1 MKLPVTE
8 WFIIKSL
15 TLPSS
20 WVAVILALIITGIV
34 LWIKFGKDTEDWY
47 SDAAILFILVW
58 KFSVLITDFE
68 MILEFPLAIL
78 YFNGGKTGL
87 FLGLLSALGRLL
99 WQLKSKGWPEIDFV
113 ALIIAFVLLQSLYQF
128 LMVSMNE
135 AEFWQKLMTIAI
147 FSGMTILT
155 WMKVFTSNV
164 WRLQLLVL
172 LLLAHILAAIIQPEG
187 LFQSPLLITV
197 LFLICGITVYVF
209 LNKRK
214 MEENQ

>member
-1 MKLPVTE
+1 MPVTE

-20 WVAVILALIITGIV
+20 WVAVFLALLITGIV
-34 LWIKFGKDTEDWY
+34 LWVKFGKDTEDWF

-78 YFNGGKTGL
+78 YFNGGETGL

-99 WQLKSKGWPEIDFV
+99 WQLNRKGWTEIDFV
-113 ALIIAFVLLQSLYQF
+113 ALIVAFVLLQSLYQF

-147 FSGMTILT
+147 FSGMIILT
-155 WMKVFTSNV
+155 WMKVFKSNV

-172 LLLAHILAAIIQPEG
+172 LLLAHILVAIIQPEG
-187 LFQSPLLITV
+187 VFQSPLLITV
-197 LFLICGITVYVF
+197 LFLICGFTVYVI

-214 MEENQ
+214 MEESQ

>member
-78 YFNGGKTGL
+78 YFNGGETGL

-99 WQLKSKGWPEIDFV
+99 WQLKRKGWPEIDFA

-147 FSGMTILT
+147 FTGMTILT
-155 WMKVFTSNV
+155 WMKVFASNI

-172 LLLAHILAAIIQPEG
+172 MLLAHVLAAIIQPEG

>member
-1 MKLPVTE
+1 MPVTE

-20 WVAVILALIITGIV
+20 WIAVFLALLITGIV
-34 LWIKFGKDTEDWY
+34 LWVKFGKDTEDWFI
-47 SDAAILFILVW
+47 DAAILFILVW

-78 YFNGGKTGL
+78 YFNGGETGL
-87 FLGLLSALGRLL
+87 FVGVLSALGRLL

-135 AEFWQKLMTIAI
+135 AEFWQKLMTIVI
-147 FSGMTILT
+147 FSGIIILT

-164 WRLQLLVL
+164 WRLQLLIL
-172 LLLAHILAAIIQPEG
+172 LLLAHILVAIIQPEG
-187 LFQSPLLITV
+187 VFQSPLLITV
-197 LFLICGITVYVF
+197 FFLISGFTVYVF
-209 LNKRK
+209 INKRK

>member
-1 MKLPVTE
+1 MPVTE

-20 WVAVILALIITGIV
+20 WVAVFLALFITGIV
-34 LWIKFGKDTEDWY
+34 LWVKFGKDTEDWFT
-47 SDAAILFILVW
+47 DAAILFILVW

-68 MILEFPLAIL
+68 MIFEFPLAIL
-78 YFNGGKTGL
+78 YFNGGETGL
-87 FLGLLSALGRLL
+87 FVGVLSALGRLL
-99 WQLKSKGWPEIDFV
+99 WQLKRKGWPEIDFV
-113 ALIIAFVLLQSLYQF
+113 ALIIAFVMLQSLYQF

-135 AEFWQKLMTIAI
+135 AEFWQKLMTIVI
-147 FSGMTILT
+147 FSGMIILT

-187 LFQSPLLITV
+187 VFQSPLLVTV
-197 LFLICGITVYVF
+197 FFLISGFTVYVF
-209 LNKRK
+209 INKRK

>member
-1 MKLPVTE
+1 MPVTE

-78 YFNGGKTGL
+78 YFNGGETGL

-99 WQLKSKGWPEIDFV
+99 WQLKRKGWPEIDFV

-147 FSGMTILT
+147 FSGMTLLT
-155 WMKVFTSNV
+155 WLKVFASNI

-172 LLLAHILAAIIQPEG
+172 MLLAHILAAIIQPEG
-187 LFQSPLLITV
+187 LFQSSLLITV

>member
-15 TLPSS
+15 TLPTS

-78 YFNGGKTGL
+78 YFNGGETGL

-99 WQLKSKGWPEIDFV
+99 WQLKRKGWPEIDFA

-135 AEFWQKLMTIAI
+135 AEFWQKLMTVAI

-155 WMKVFTSNV
+155 WMKVFASNI

-172 LLLAHILAAIIQPEG
+172 MLLAHILAAIFQPEG

-197 LFLICGITVYVF
+197 LFLICGITVYVV

>member
-1 MKLPVTE
+1 MPVTE

>member
-1 MKLPVTE
+1 VKLPVTE

-78 YFNGGKTGL
+78 YFNGGETGL

-99 WQLKSKGWPEIDFV
+99 WQLKRKGWPEIDFV

-147 FSGMTILT
+147 FSGMIILT
-155 WMKVFTSNV
+155 WMKVFASNI

-172 LLLAHILAAIIQPEG
+172 MLLAHILAAIIQPEG